1 MRDGRNPYGSRGGY
15 SDRDYEMD
23 ERRGDR
29 DSARGDRARGDRD
42 RDRDYDYDMRRGD
55 RRDRDYD
62 RDYDYDMRRGD
73 SRYFDV
79 RGSYDG
85 HNKKY
90 LEDRELEK
98 WSKRLMKEVEEKDK
112 QFLKMENIVKR
123 AENMGVKFEEFT
135 PDEFYVTL
143 LMLFTDFSKALGTVN
158 PDIFIKLAKY
168 WLCDE
173 DSGLQYG
180 EKLAAYYYHIVEA

>member
-1 MRDGRNPYGSRGGY
+1 MIDSRNKYGARGGY
-15 SDRDYEMD
+15 VDSDYDYDSRRGRDYAD
-23 ERRGDR
+23 ERRDYDMR
-29 DSARGDRARGDRD
+29 
-42 RDRDYDYDMRRGD
+42 RDYDYDMRRE
-55 RRDRDYD
+55 DYD
-62 RDYDYDMRRGD
+62 MRRGSDYDMRRGD
-73 SRYFDV
+73 MRAFDV
-79 RGSYDG
+79 RGYYDG

-90 LEDRELEK
+90 LDDKMLEK

-123 AENMGVKFEEFT
+123 AENMGIKFEEFT

-173 DSGLQYG
+173 DAGLQYG

>member
-1 MRDGRNPYGSRGGY
+1 MRDSRNPYGARGGY
-15 SDRDYEMD
+15 ADRDYDYDSRRGRDYAD
-23 ERRGDR
+23 ERRDY
-29 DSARGDRARGDRD
+29 DMRGM
-42 RDRDYDYDMRRGD
+42 DRDYMDRDYDMRRGD
-55 RRDRDYD
+55 
-62 RDYDYDMRRGD
+62 MRA
-73 SRYFDV
+73 FDV

-90 LEDRELEK
+90 LEDREIER

-112 QFLKMENIVKR
+112 QFLKMENIIKR
-123 AENMGVKFEEFT
+123 AENMGIKFEEFT

-173 DSGLQYG
+173 DAGLQYG